1 MFKQI
6 KDFFFGNKPAPVEQP
21 KDVVLTPVDV
31 AIRNIKETTESV
43 TAKIEVSP
51 KETPVADATPAP
63 APVMDQAWIKN
74 PPAPIA
80 KKATPRTQ
88 SVKATPAPRKKKP
101 APKAK

>member
-6 KDFFFGNKPAPVEQP
+6 KDFFFGNKPAPVEQA

-31 AIRNIKETTESV
+31 AIKNIKETTESV

-63 APVMDQAWIKN
+63 AKDQAWIKN

>member
-63 APVMDQAWIKN
+63 AKDQAWTKN
-74 PPAPIA
+74 PPATID
-80 KKATPRTQ
+80 KKAPRKQ
-88 SVKATPAPRKKKP
+88 STKATTATAKKKP
-101 APKAK
+101 AAK